1 MAMTATP
8 GTAATRPPRLLL
20 VLTGLYLAQTIPAA
34 LFVNAIPPILRQE
47 GVTRTALGALGL
59 LALPGVLKFLW
70 APLVDRLRPFARAH
84 RAGWIA
90 LTQAGVILAVL
101 ALLLIRP
108 GDLLGFIPI
117 AFAIAMLLST
127 QDVATDGY
135 ATLALPPGR
144 RAAGNAVQSGAAA
157 AGVVLGG
164 SFGLLLYHQ
173 FGWSTMVLGIAGL
186 CLLPLAA
193 VPAMREGRPAEAGP
207 APAARPRIMAFLQRP
222 EARRILWIALLFR
235 ASEGLVRPME
245 APYLVDARVGLD
257 TIALL
262 TGAAAAVAGLA
273 GTVLLAWLLQRRG
286 PAVGGPDRH
295 AAGAG
300 LPGLRAARH
309 RPAVRDAAAVRRR
322 GDAVADP
329 LFRAGGAVQPVHGR
343 GLAQP
348 AGHRLHH
355 PGLRP
360 VRGLFA
366 GVGAVRNAGGHLRLR
381 LAVQPGDGP
390 VRGRAGRIAGP
401 APRTGPGGEGVS
413 RSATPKPRLCGAGLC
428 VRSRRREVG
437 YGFLAAPGCGSDRVA
452 SEPPSSPVLK

>member
-8 GTAATRPPRLLL
+8 GIAAIRPPRLLL
-20 VLTGLYLAQTIPAA
+20 VLTGLYLAQTIPGA

-84 RAGWIA
+84 RAGWIV
-90 LTQAGVILAVL
+90 LTQTGVILAVL
-101 ALLLIRP
+101 SLLLIRP

-222 EARRILWIALLFR
+222 EARRILWVALLFR

-286 PAVGGPDRH
+286 PAVALGLIGTLRVLACLVFALHATHLLPGMPLLFGAAAMQSLIRYSELVVLFSLFMDVASPSQPGTDFTILACAQYGAYLLGSILSGTLADTFGYASLFSLGTVLSVVVLAGSLALLRGRH
-295 AAGAG
+295 RAAGDVT
-300 LPGLRAARH
+300 ART
-309 RPAVRDAAAVRRR
+309 
-322 GDAVADP
+322 
-329 LFRAGGAVQPVHGR
+329 
-343 GLAQP
+343 AQ
-348 AGHRLHH
+348 
-355 PGLRP
+355 
-360 VRGLFA
+360 
-366 GVGAVRNAGGHLRLR
+366 
-381 LAVQPGDGP
+381 
-390 VRGRAGRIAGP
+390 
-401 APRTGPGGEGVS
+401 
-413 RSATPKPRLCGAGLC
+413 
-428 VRSRRREVG
+428 
-437 YGFLAAPGCGSDRVA
+437 
-452 SEPPSSPVLK
+452 